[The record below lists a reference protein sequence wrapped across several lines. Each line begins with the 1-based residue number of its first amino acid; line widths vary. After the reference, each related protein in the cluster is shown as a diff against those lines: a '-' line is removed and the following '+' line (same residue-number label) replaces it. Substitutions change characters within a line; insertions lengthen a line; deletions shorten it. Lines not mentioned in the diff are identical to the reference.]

1 MPDSSPDSG
10 RGGEAA
16 SAQGGSQP
24 AILIVDDEDSSRRL
38 VKAILESAGYRV
50 TAASS
55 GEEALSSAES
65 TSYAA
70 IVSDLNMPGMG
81 GDELVRALAMRV
93 PGVPVIILTAFGS
106 IESAVELMKQGAYD
120 YLRKPFQA
128 EDLVFRVEKAVE
140 KYKLEE
146 ELRTLRE
153 TIAQREL
160 GRDIVGTSPG
170 IRQLLSQVEMV
181 AGTDHPVLVQG
192 E

>member
-1 MPDSSPDSG
+1 
-10 RGGEAA
+10 
-16 SAQGGSQP
+16 
-24 AILIVDDEDSSRRL
+24 
-38 VKAILESAGYRV
+38 
-50 TAASS
+50 
-55 GEEALSSAES
+55 
-65 TSYAA
+65 
-70 IVSDLNMPGMG
+70 MG

-170 IRQLLSQVEMV
+170 IRQLLSQIEMV
-181 AGTDHPVLVQG
+181 AGTDYPVLVQG
-192 E
+192 ESGTGKELVARSIHQRSQRSRKKFVTVNCGAIPETLFENELFGHVRGAFTGAVGERRGCSRRPTAARSSSTRSAT